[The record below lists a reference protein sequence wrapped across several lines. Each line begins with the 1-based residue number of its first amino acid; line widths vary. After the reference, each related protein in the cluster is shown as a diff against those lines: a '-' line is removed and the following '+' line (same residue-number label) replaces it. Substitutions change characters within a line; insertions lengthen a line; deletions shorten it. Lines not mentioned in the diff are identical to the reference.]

1 MRDAVEA
8 LLAVVRTLEPGV
20 EASEVIV
27 DAFFSGTVFH
37 PYPSRHRDLHDTF
50 EPRVCSLEQLDTVE
64 WCPTC
69 GPAWTAQHPLLSI
82 LHHRP
87 LLDALALIDAAYAFL
102 APPLDPAAIIAGVR
116 TREDLL
122 AMVDEF
128 LEHVAGVLRAV
139 DNLTPEQVPEYAP
152 EIAAAAEK
160 CRHALAVLHTRTAA
174 AEPVREKLKRFVTAD
189 LATELDTSLVAVALA
204 PAGIEYYSPGRAE
217 WWGLSGED
225 DRYALA
231 NALRVAFTSYDT
243 LNRAAFVEVPRWV
256 AATIRL
262 HVPSAALSELYDE
275 YTQVVLETA
284 NALHTDVVADVLHS
298 FDEAFAA
305 ARRLNTEHVEP
316 QPPQSAATN
325 ARIVASP

>member
-1 MRDAVEA
+1 MRDAVQA
-8 LLAVVRTLEPGV
+8 LLAVVRTLEP
-20 EASEVIV
+20 EAAASDVTV
-27 DAFFSGTVFH
+27 DAVFSGTVFH
-37 PYPSRHRDLHDTF
+37 PYPSRHRDLPDIF
-50 EPRVCSLEQLDTVE
+50 EPRVCSLEQLDAVE

-87 LLDALALIDAAYAFL
+87 LLDALALIDTAYAFL

-139 DNLTPEQVPEYAP
+139 DNLIPEQVPEYAP
-152 EIAAAAEK
+152 EIAAAADG
-160 CRHALAVLHTRTAA
+160 CLRALAVLHTRTAA
-174 AEPVREKLKRFVTAD
+174 AEPIQEKLERFVAAD
-189 LATELDTSLVAVALA
+189 LAAQLDTSMVAVALA
-204 PAGIEYYSPGRAE
+204 PAGIEYYSPGRGE
-217 WWGLSGED
+217 WWGLGGED

-243 LNRAAFVEVPRWV
+243 LDRAAFVEVPRWV

-262 HVPSAALSELYDE
+262 HTPTAVLSEMYDE
-275 YTQVVLETA
+275 YTQAVLETA
-284 NALHTDVVADVLHS
+284 NALRTDVVADVLHS

-305 ARRLNTEHVEP
+305 ARRLI
-316 QPPQSAATN
+316 SAP
-325 ARIVASP
+325 SGH